1 MTFGNKI
8 FSFLHFFAH
17 LNFKVFF
24 SSLKHRVNV
33 GVAEREKVRNNFGS
47 DNFIVFN
54 CLSMKRREKK
64 ARAERPAE
72 MVVQPC
78 LKVKS
83 GIVSVA
89 NYVGERAQSIN
100 FTCFPWASPFWFT
113 SHLPLLTFV
122 TLQLENHSS
131 SHFFFFKIS
140 PSLFTLIFHLFLFF

>member
-1 MTFGNKI
+1 MTFGNKF

-54 CLSMKRREKK
+54 CLSMKRREKRHE
-64 ARAERPAE
+64 AAEI
-72 MVVQPC
+72 VIQPC

-83 GIVSVA
+83 GIVRVA
-89 NYVGERAQSIN
+89 NYIGERAQSIN
-100 FTCFPWASPFWFT
+100 LLAL
-113 SHLPLLTFV
+113 SHPSLIFHFLPLSPYNS
-122 TLQLENHSS
+122 ENHSS
-131 SHFFFFKIS
+131 SQFFNS
-140 PSLFTLIFHLFLFF
+140 PSFTLFYSLILVLFKV